1 MEIIESRDSGQ
12 DKKAMGQID
21 QKKYAA
27 VER

>member
-1 MEIIESRDSGQ
+1 MEKIESRDSGQ

-21 QKKYAA
+21 LKKHAA

>member
-21 QKKYAA
+21 QKKHAA